1 MAHSVIFSRE
11 WNLNSRGDRMPL
23 SRRPGTEMRFRATE
37 EKVPKLAKACARR
50 LLPCQ
55 SANRLASLA
64 NRWSR
69 IALLS
74 VGPGRWSG
82 QSGRNFPWPRHF
94 CNLRRQFLGSSKSA
108 HCRRSCLLAMTS
120 NRFGKSPG
128 YLCQASIDCDI
139 ILGRVNLVVRK
150 AECRT

>member
-1 MAHSVIFSRE
+1 
-11 WNLNSRGDRMPL
+11 
-23 SRRPGTEMRFRATE
+23 MRFRATE

-69 IALLS
+69 IARLASKRGARPVVGAKRKELS
-74 VGPGRWSG
+74 LAAPFLQSEQAVPRKQQVGSLP
-82 QSGRNFPWPRHF
+82 
-94 CNLRRQFLGSSKSA
+94 SK
-108 HCRRSCLLAMTS
+108 LLACDD
-120 NRFGKSPG
+120 FQLFWKSPG
-128 YLCQASIDCDI
+128 YLCRASIDCDI

-150 AECRT
+150 AERRT

>member
-55 SANRLASLA
+55 SANRLALLA
-64 NRWSR
+64 NRWSP
-69 IALLS
+69 IARLVS
-74 VGPGRWSG
+74 KRGPGRWSG

-120 NRFGKSPG
+120 NCFGSRPAI
-128 YLCQASIDCDI
+128 Y
-139 ILGRVNLVVRK
+139 
-150 AECRT
+150 AEHRLTATLFLEG